1 MKKFVKYTGLTLL
14 AIILG
19 VVLIFGYSDRSVDE
33 LKEKYANDQSK
44 FMEIDGIKVHYRDE
58 GTGVPLVLLHGTAA
72 SLHTWDGWTEA
83 LKDKYRIIRLDL
95 PAFGLT
101 GPAFDGDYSTDNY
114 GRFLNAFFSEIQLD
128 SIYLAGNSLGGHIAW
143 TYALDNQYFVR
154 KLILID
160 ASGIP
165 KTAPDPLAFRMAR
178 TPIVGS
184 IFKYITPKSFI
195 KENLK
200 DVYYDDSKVTDAL
213 VEQYHDLALR
223 EGNRQAFIDRAYVV
237 MTDRSD
243 ELPYLL
249 TPTLLIWGKE
259 DTWVPMSSFE
269 SFKVLIPDLQTALL
283 DKLGHV
289 PMEEDPKLTSKIADD
304 FLQKKSK

>member
-1 MKKFVKYTGLTLL
+1 MKKFFKYTSLAVL

-19 VVLIFGYSDRSVDE
+19 VILIFGYSDRSVDE

-114 GRFLNAFFSEIQLD
+114 GRFLNAFFSEIPLD

-143 TYALDNQYFVR
+143 TYALDNQDFVR

-160 ASGIP
+160 ATGIP
-165 KTAPDPLAFRMAR
+165 KTGPDPMVFRMAR

-184 IFKYITPKSFI
+184 LFKHITPKSFI
-195 KENLK
+195 KKNLNE
-200 DVYYDDSKVTDAL
+200 VYYDDSKITDAL
-213 VEQYHDLALR
+213 VDRYHDLALR
-223 EGNRQAFIDRAYVV
+223 EGNRQAFIDRASVV
-237 MTDRSD
+237 MTDRSN
-243 ELPYLL
+243 ELQYLL
-249 TPTLLIWGKE
+249 TPSLLIWGKE
-259 DTWVPMSSFE
+259 DNWVPMSSFE
-269 SFKVLIPDLQTALL
+269 RFKVLIPNLKTALL
-283 DKLGHV
+283 DKIGHV
-289 PMEEDPKLTSKIADD
+289 PMEEAPELTSKIAND
-304 FLQKKSK
+304 FLKQ

>member
-1 MKKFVKYTGLTLL
+1 MKKFFKYTVL
-14 AIILG
+14 AVLSIILG

-44 FMEIDGIKVHYRDE
+44 FIEIDGIKVHYRDE

-72 SLHTWDGWTEA
+72 SLQTWDGWTEA

-143 TYALDNQYFVR
+143 TYALDNQDFVK

-160 ASGIP
+160 ATGIP
-165 KTAPDPLAFRMAR
+165 KTGPDPMVFRMAR

-184 IFKYITPKSFI
+184 LFKYITPKSFI
-195 KENLK
+195 KKNLNE
-200 DVYYDDSKVTDAL
+200 VYYDDSKITDAL
-213 VEQYHDLALR
+213 VDRYHDLALGK
-223 EGNRQAFIDRAYVV
+223 GNRQAFIDRASVENP
-237 MTDRSD
+237 DRSD
-243 ELPYLL
+243 ELQYLL

-259 DTWVPMSSFE
+259 DNWVPMSSFE
-269 SFKVLIPDLQTALL
+269 SFKELIPDLKTALL
-283 DKLGHV
+283 DKIGHV
-289 PMEEDPKLTSKIADD
+289 PMEEDPILTSKIADD
-304 FLQKKSK
+304 FLKQ

>member
-1 MKKFVKYTGLTLL
+1 MKKFFKYTSIALL
-14 AIILG
+14 GIILG
-19 VVLIFGYSDRSVDE
+19 VVLIFGYSDQSVDE
-33 LKEKYANDQSK
+33 LKEKYASEQSK
-44 FMEIDGIKVHYRDE
+44 FKEIDGIKVHYRDE

-101 GPAFDGDYSTDNY
+101 GPAFDGDYTTDNY
-114 GRFLNAFFSEIQLD
+114 GRFLNAFLSELQLD

-143 TYALDNQYFVR
+143 TYTLDNQDFVR

-165 KTAPDPLAFRMAR
+165 KTGPDPLAFRMAK
-178 TPIVGS
+178 TPILGS
-184 IFKYITPKSFI
+184 ILKYITPNSFI
-195 KENLK
+195 KKNLNE
-200 DVYYDDSKVTDAL
+200 VYYDDSKITDAL
-213 VEQYHDLALR
+213 VDRYHDLALR
-223 EGNRQAFIDRAYVV
+223 EGNRQAFIDRTAVV
-237 MTDRSD
+237 NPDRSD
-243 ELPYLL
+243 ELQYLL

-259 DTWVPMSSFE
+259 DNWVPMSSFE
-269 SFKVLIPDLQTALL
+269 RFKVLIPDLKTALL
-283 DKLGHV
+283 DKIGHV

-304 FLQKKSK
+304 FLKQ